1 MGYETEKEYIIQH
14 IQPFGFITPLD
25 AMREYGVMR
34 LAARISDL
42 RRDGW
47 PIVNETKSA
56 KNRFGKDVR
65 FASYRLPA

>member
-1 MGYETEKEYIIQH
+1 MGFETQKEYIIQH
-14 IQPFGFITPLD
+14 MQEFGYITPMD

-47 PIVNETKSA
+47 PIVRETKSA
-56 KNRFGKDVR
+56 KNRFGKDVH
-65 FASYRLPA
+65 FASYRLAA